1 MYKEELRVRLFN
13 DMESKDALLCVL
25 NISSN
30 KFDYLLYKKK
40 NLYTSFTINKRNGG
54 TRVIYSPCIN
64 LKKIQRELNEILIK
78 NYQFDN
84 NIVQGFNRGNSIKT
98 NAKVHE
104 NSKYIINIDL
114 KNFFDTIHFGR
125 VRGMFMNKPF
135 NFNNYIA
142 TNLAKITCYDRK
154 LPQGAPTSGIIANII
169 CYNLDRELNHL
180 CTTNNC
186 RYTRY
191 ADDITISTQSIKLP
205 KIIGAISDDGL
216 LCLSKKITDII
227 NNQGFTIN
235 SNKLNISSIN
245 NRQEVTGLI
254 VNNKTNVKKIYLKH
268 LRAMLYNASKN
279 GIYSEGCRYYKNS
292 LSDLSNKMFIE
303 NRFIEMLRGKIEFL
317 KMIRGMD
324 DNVYVKYAKEF
335 NNLVKRDCFETDYTL
350 SIKEYMEKR
359 IFPLMSFDNAT
370 QGSCFF
376 TDKGYLYTSTH
387 VFMNKDAFTSK
398 EYYRRYKNAD
408 IINFHSKGIKPFY
421 ILSHS
426 NIKCAIVPTLTKE
439 DIKTDVS
446 KTLYK
451 TLINDKKSFKENHN
465 YIPEFG
471 ETIYLAGYGEF
482 IDFNK
487 TSINYIKAEVTGT
500 STFDSRKFYCINK
513 PIYHGM
519 SGGPVINKN
528 REVIG
533 IIYAGLNEEETS
545 KVNGFI
551 LFKDLV

>member
-1 MYKEELRVRLFN
+1 MYKEELRVKLFN
-13 DMESKDALLCVL
+13 DMGSKDALLCVL

-30 KFDYLLYKKK
+30 KFDYLLHKKK

-54 TRVIYSPCIN
+54 TRVISAPCIE

-84 NIVQGFNRGNSIKT
+84 NVVQGFNRGNSIKS
-98 NAKVHE
+98 NAKIHE
-104 NSKYIINIDL
+104 NSKYVINIDL

-142 TNLAKITCYDRK
+142 TNLAKITCYDKK
-154 LPQGAPTSGIIANII
+154 LPQGAPTSGTIANII
-169 CYNLDRELNHL
+169 CYSLDRELNHL
-180 CTTNNC
+180 CTSNNC

-205 KIIGAISDDGL
+205 NTIGTINDDGTI
-216 LCLSKKITDII
+216 CLSKKITDII
-227 NNQGFTIN
+227 NNQGFAIN

-254 VNNKTNVKKIYLKH
+254 VNNKTNIKKIYLKH
-268 LRAMLYNASKN
+268 LRAMLHNASKN
-279 GIYSEGCRYYKNS
+279 GIYSEGCKYYRNS
-292 LSDLSNKMFIE
+292 LSDLSNKIFIE
-303 NRFIEMLRGKIEFL
+303 NRLIEFL
-317 KMIRGMD
+317 KMIRGID
-324 DNVYVKYAKEF
+324 DKVYVKYAKEF
-335 NNLVKRDCFETDYTL
+335 NKLAKKGCFETDYVL

-359 IFPLMSFDNAT
+359 TFPLMSFDNAT

-376 TDKGYLYTSTH
+376 TDKGYLCTSTH
-387 VFMNKDAFTSK
+387 VFMNKDAFTNK
-398 EYYRRYKNAD
+398 EYYKKYENAD
-408 IINFHSKGIKPFY
+408 IINYYSKGIKPFY

-426 NIKCAIVPTLTKE
+426 NIQYKVIPTLTKE

-446 KTLYK
+446 KTLY
-451 TLINDKKSFKENHN
+451 TPLIDDKKSFKENRD

-500 STFDSRKFYCINK
+500 STFDNRKFYCINK

-533 IIYAGLNEEETS
+533 IIYAGLNEEEPS
-545 KVNGFI
+545 KINGFI

>member
-54 TRVIYSPCIN
+54 TRVIYSPCID

-205 KIIGAISDDGL
+205 KKIGAISDDGL
-216 LCLSKKITDII
+216 LCLSKKIIDII

-268 LRAMLYNASKN
+268 LRAMLYNASKTKLPQEVK
-279 GIYSEGCRYYKNS
+279 IPAAIS
-292 LSDLSNKMFIE
+292 L
-303 NRFIEMLRGKIEFL
+303 
-317 KMIRGMD
+317 
-324 DNVYVKYAKEF
+324 
-335 NNLVKRDCFETDYTL
+335 L
-350 SIKEYMEKR
+350 SIF
-359 IFPLMSFDNAT
+359 IL
-370 QGSCFF
+370 
-376 TDKGYLYTSTH
+376 YLYS
-387 VFMNKDAFTSK
+387 V
-398 EYYRRYKNAD
+398 
-408 IINFHSKGIKPFY
+408 
-421 ILSHS
+421 
-426 NIKCAIVPTLTKE
+426 
-439 DIKTDVS
+439 
-446 KTLYK
+446 
-451 TLINDKKSFKENHN
+451 
-465 YIPEFG
+465 
-471 ETIYLAGYGEF
+471 
-482 IDFNK
+482 
-487 TSINYIKAEVTGT
+487 
-500 STFDSRKFYCINK
+500 
-513 PIYHGM
+513 
-519 SGGPVINKN
+519 
-528 REVIG
+528 
-533 IIYAGLNEEETS
+533 
-545 KVNGFI
+545 
-551 LFKDLV
+551 